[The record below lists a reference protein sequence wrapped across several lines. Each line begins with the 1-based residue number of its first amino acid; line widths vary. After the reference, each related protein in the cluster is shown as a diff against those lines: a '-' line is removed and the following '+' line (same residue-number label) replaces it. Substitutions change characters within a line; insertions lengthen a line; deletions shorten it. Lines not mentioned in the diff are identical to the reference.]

1 MNSIIIY
8 GSHYGTTK
16 QYAEELSKR
25 TNIKAISFK
34 KFNQQINDYDNIIYL
49 GALYAGGVLGMSKT
63 LKKLNNISNKKIL
76 IATVGLSDPT
86 DEVNKNNIRNNIKN
100 QIPKEVLEKAKIFHL
115 RGGIDYSNNIKNQI
129 PKEVLEKAK
138 IFHLRGGIDYSKLN
152 FAHKTMMKLLYNAVK
167 NLPNEK
173 QTAEDRAMIET
184 YNKKVNFIDFSSLDK
199 IANEIQK

>member
-86 DEVNKNNIRNNIKN
+86 GEVNKNNIR
-100 QIPKEVLEKAKIFHL
+100 
-115 RGGIDYSNNIKNQI
+115 NNIKNQI

>member
-115 RGGIDYSNNIKNQI
+115 RGGIDYS
-129 PKEVLEKAK
+129 
-138 IFHLRGGIDYSKLN
+138 KLN

-184 YNKKVNFIDFSSLDK
+184 YNKNVNFIDFSSLDK
-199 IANEIQK
+199 IDNEIQK

>member
-1 MNSIIIY
+1 MNSIIVY
-8 GSHYGTTK
+8 GSNYGPTK
-16 QYAEELSKR
+16 QYANELSRR
-25 TNIKAISFK
+25 TNMKAISFK
-34 KFNQQINDYDNIIYL
+34 KVNQQINDYDNIIYL

-115 RGGIDYSNNIKNQI
+115 RGGIDYS
-129 PKEVLEKAK
+129 
-138 IFHLRGGIDYSKLN
+138 KLN

-199 IANEIQK
+199 ITNEIQK

>member
-76 IATVGLSDPT
+76 IATVDLSDPT
-86 DEVNKNNIRNNIKN
+86 DEVNKNNIR
-100 QIPKEVLEKAKIFHL
+100 
-115 RGGIDYSNNIKNQI
+115 NNIKNQI

-167 NLPNEK
+167 KLPNEK

>member
-100 QIPKEVLEKAKIFHL
+100 QISKEVLEKAKIFHL
-115 RGGIDYSNNIKNQI
+115 RGRIDY
-129 PKEVLEKAK
+129 L
-138 IFHLRGGIDYSKLN
+138 KLN
-152 FAHKTMMKLLYNAVK
+152 FAHKTMMKLLYNVVK

>member
-1 MNSIIIY
+1 MSNIIIY

-115 RGGIDYSNNIKNQI
+115 RGGIDYS
-129 PKEVLEKAK
+129 
-138 IFHLRGGIDYSKLN
+138 KLN

-167 NLPNEK
+167 NLPEEK

-184 YNKKVNFIDFSSLDK
+184 YNKKVDFIDFSSLDK
-199 IANEIQK
+199 IVSEI

>member
-115 RGGIDYSNNIKNQI
+115 RGGIDYS
-129 PKEVLEKAK
+129 
-138 IFHLRGGIDYSKLN
+138 KLN

-167 NLPNEK
+167 KLPNEK
-173 QTAEDRAMIET
+173 QTSEDRAMIET

>member
-115 RGGIDYSNNIKNQI
+115 RGGIDYS
-129 PKEVLEKAK
+129 
-138 IFHLRGGIDYSKLN
+138 KLN

-199 IANEIQK
+199 ITNEIQK

>member
-1 MNSIIIY
+1 MNSIIVY
-8 GSHYGTTK
+8 GSNYGTTK
-16 QYAEELSKR
+16 QYANELSRR
-25 TNIKAISFK
+25 TNMKAISFK
-34 KFNQQINDYDNIIYL
+34 KVNQQINDYDNIIYL
-49 GALYAGGVLGMSKT
+49 GAMYAGGVLGMSKT

-86 DEVNKNNIRNNIKN
+86 DEVNKNNIR
-100 QIPKEVLEKAKIFHL
+100 
-115 RGGIDYSNNIKNQI
+115 NNIKNQI

-199 IANEIQK
+199 IDNEIQK

>member
-1 MNSIIIY
+1 MNSIIVY

-25 TNIKAISFK
+25 TNIKAIPFK
-34 KFNQQINDYDNIIYL
+34 KFNQPIDDYNNIIYL
-49 GALYAGGVLGMSKT
+49 GALYDGGVLGMSKT

-115 RGGIDYSNNIKNQI
+115 RGGIDYS
-129 PKEVLEKAK
+129 
-138 IFHLRGGIDYSKLN
+138 KLN

-184 YNKKVNFIDFSSLDK
+184 YNKKVDFIDFSSLDK
-199 IANEIQK
+199 ITNEIQK